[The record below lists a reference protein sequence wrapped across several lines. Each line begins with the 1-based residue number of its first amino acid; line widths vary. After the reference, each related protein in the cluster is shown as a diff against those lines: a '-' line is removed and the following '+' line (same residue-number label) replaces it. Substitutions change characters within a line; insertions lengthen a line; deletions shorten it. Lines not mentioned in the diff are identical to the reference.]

1 MMRLALALTLACAGC
16 TVQTRADL
24 RREAWAT
31 ARRALDALCEAHQ
44 PESDDG
50 LAYYLAWAAL
60 CGREDGAQ

>member
-1 MMRLALALTLACAGC
+1 MKTIALFLTLATAGC

-31 ARRALDALCEAHQ
+31 ARRALAALCEAHR

-50 LAYYLAWAAL
+50 LAYYLAWAAV
-60 CGREDGAQ
+60 CSGEGRE